1 MGDILH
7 RRRVIL
13 SSRVRMQVRATWL
26 PRLWMVCCAGWL
38 GRSLPGWR
46 RIASDLGATVA
57 IRRVLGVAWLELSV
71 PPTPAETAE

>member
-1 MGDILH
+1 
-7 RRRVIL
+7 
-13 SSRVRMQVRATWL
+13 MQNLRPLMPVRANRL
-26 PRLWMVCCAGWL
+26 PLLWIVCCTGRL

-46 RIASDLGATVA
+46 RIASDLGAMAA